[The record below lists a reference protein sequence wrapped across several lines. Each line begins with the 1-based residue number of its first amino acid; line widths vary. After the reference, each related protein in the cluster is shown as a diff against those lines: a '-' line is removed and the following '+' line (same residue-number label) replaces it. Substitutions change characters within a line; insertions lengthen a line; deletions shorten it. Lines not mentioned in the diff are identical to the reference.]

1 MNFELVSFP
10 LCPFVQR
17 SLITLLYKEI
27 DYHVSYIDLEDKP
40 DWFLAI
46 SPTGKV
52 PVLRVDDAVLF
63 ESAVINEYL
72 DEVTE
77 PHLHPADPLTR
88 ARHRAWIEYGS
99 SLLVDQFNLMLAR
112 DEDSLDAMIE
122 RFFQRLQILESQAEG
137 PFFQGPD
144 FSLVDAAFAP
154 LFQRLEII
162 QRRHPS
168 PRWAELPHLQVWSQ
182 SLLALPAVQQSV
194 PQDFDAQF
202 AAYLRRKGS
211 CLI

>member
-1 MNFELVSFP
+1 MNLELISFP

-17 SLITLLYKEI
+17 SMVTLLHKGV
-27 DYHVSYIDLEDKP
+27 DFRVTYIDLDNKP
-40 DWFLAI
+40 EWFLEI

-52 PVLRVDDAVLF
+52 PVLRVESTVLF
-63 ESAVINEYL
+63 ESAVINEYI

-77 PHLHPADPLTR
+77 PRLHPADPLTR
-88 ARHRAWIEYGS
+88 ASHRAWIEYGS

-112 DEDSLDAMIE
+112 DSEGLNAMAE
-122 RFFQRLQILESQAEG
+122 RFFKRLQMLESQLVG

-154 LFQRLEII
+154 LFQRLEIM
-162 QRRHPS
+162 QRLHPS
-168 PRWAELPHLQVWSQ
+168 LGWTDLPRLQAWSQ
-182 SLLALPAVQQSV
+182 ALLALSAVQQSV

>member
-1 MNFELVSFP
+1 MNLELISFP

-17 SLITLLYKEI
+17 SLITLLHKEI
-27 DYHVSYIDLEDKP
+27 DYRITYIDLENKP
-40 DWFLAI
+40 EWFLAI

-77 PHLHPADPLTR
+77 PRLHSADPLTR

-112 DEDSLDAMIE
+112 DGDSLTVLTE
-122 RFFQRLQILESQAEG
+122 RFFQRLQALESQAVG
-137 PFFQGPD
+137 PFFQGPG

-162 QRRHPS
+162 QRLQPH
-168 PRWAELPHLQVWSQ
+168 PRWAELPHLHAWSQ
-182 SLLALPAVQQSV
+182 SLLALSAVQQSV
-194 PQDFDAQF
+194 PQDFDAQLV
-202 AAYLRRKGS
+202 AYMRRKGS